1 MSDDVRKLIP
11 SMTVL
16 LARPEVTSLIEW
28 FGPDIVRMK
37 LLHAIERLRSSLS
50 KEVSSDSETTKES
63 SGAGGLT
70 PNRSPNNSPATK
82 QDAEKQVI
90 EWLVNDMDRTLLDAP
105 RKVINA
111 TGVLLHTGLG
121 RAPLAE
127 SARNAI
133 MDAAGACLLEIDP
146 ESGERSYRGFQVDE
160 LLKAL
165 TGCQDS
171 LIVNNNAGATLL
183 LLQALCQGRE
193 VLISRSQLVEIGG
206 SFRLPEIFKTA
217 GVELREVGTT
227 NRTHLRDYAT
237 AITDRT
243 AAILRVH
250 ASNFRIIGFTAEPSS
265 YELAQLARARGLW
278 MFDDIGSGQLFPNP
292 LLKSFEEPDFRA
304 SINDGA
310 DLVLGSGDKLLGGPQ
325 AGIIIGRASLM
336 EVLRQHPLARCLRI
350 DKLSLAALHAT
361 LLIHARGT
369 TANELPLYQMLHSDT
384 AILNQRA
391 ESIVAQLGLLTD
403 FTAHVVQSIAEV
415 GGGSCAGN
423 AIPSVAIALRS
434 GTMSTQVLTRKLRMN
449 VPAIWGRIEAD
460 AVLLDLRSV
469 LPHDDSLL
477 IETAKCVLNG

>member
-1 MSDDVRKLIP
+1 MSDDVRKLVP
-11 SMTVL
+11 SMTAL
-16 LARPEVTSLIEW
+16 LARPEVTSLIDW
-28 FGPDIVRMK
+28 FGTDIVRGK
-37 LLHAIERLRSSLS
+37 LLIVIERLRKHLADG
-50 KEVSSDSETTKES
+50 V
-63 SGAGGLT
+63 AI
-70 PNRSPNNSPATK
+70 ATK
-82 QDAEKQVI
+82 QDAEI
-90 EWLVNDMDRTLLDAP
+90 LITEWLVHDMDRTLLDAP

-127 SARNAI
+127 AAKTAI
-133 MDAAGACLLEIDP
+133 MDASGACLLEVDP

-160 LLKAL
+160 MLKAL

-183 LLQALCQGRE
+183 ILQALCQGRE

-217 GVELREVGTT
+217 GGELREVGTT
-227 NRTHLRDYAT
+227 NRTHLRDYAN

-265 YELAQLARARGLW
+265 SELAQLARARGLL

-292 LLKSFEEPDFRA
+292 LLKDFDEPDFRT
-304 SINDGA
+304 SIEDGA

-336 EVLRQHPLARCLRI
+336 EILRNYPLARCLRI

-361 LLIHARGT
+361 LLSQARGT
-369 TANELPLYQMLHSDT
+369 VAAELPLYQMLSSDIAMLT
-384 AILNQRA
+384 RRA
-391 ESIVAQLGLLTD
+391 EAIVAELGSVKEVT
-403 FTAHVVQSIAEV
+403 VQIVPSIAEV
-415 GGGSCAGN
+415 GGGSCAGHQ
-423 AIPSVAIALRS
+423 IPSVAIALRS
-434 GTMSTQVLTRKLRMN
+434 GTMSTQAIACKLRMS

-460 AVLLDLRSV
+460 AVMLDLRSV
-469 LPHDDSLL
+469 LANDDSLL
-477 IETAKCVLNG
+477 LATVKRIFPSIDLSLRR

>member
-1 MSDDVRKLIP
+1 MSDDVRKFIP

-16 LARPEVTSLIEW
+16 LARPEVTSLIKW

-37 LLHAIERLRSSLS
+37 LLHAIERLRKHLADGVLI
-50 KEVSSDSETTKES
+50 E
-63 SGAGGLT
+63 
-70 PNRSPNNSPATK
+70 TK
-82 QDAEKQVI
+82 QDAETLVT

-127 SARNAI
+127 AARNAI

-304 SINDGA
+304 SIEDGA

-325 AGIIIGRASLM
+325 AGIIIGRASLI
-336 EVLRQHPLARCLRI
+336 EVLRQHSLARCLRI

-369 TANELPLYQMLHSDT
+369 TAEELPLYQMLHSDN

-391 ESIVAQLGLLTD
+391 EFIVAHMGLLKD
-403 FTAHVVQSIAEV
+403 LTAHIVQSIAEV

-423 AIPSVAIALRS
+423 QIPSVAIALRS
-434 GTMSTQVLTRKLRMN
+434 GKISAQALARKLRMS

-469 LPHDDSLL
+469 PPHDDSLL
-477 IETAKCVLNG
+477 IETVRGVLNG